1 MFTFGF
7 FVRLF
12 ISGLLSAWL
21 FSFCSENFCLEETL
35 TEKIVYWIS
44 TILFYIACV
53 CTVIG
58 ILGMIWTF

>member
-1 MFTFGF
+1 MFTFSF

-12 ISGLLSAWL
+12 ASGLFSAWL

-35 TEKIVYWIS
+35 AEKIAYWIL

-53 CTVIG
+53 CSVIG

>member
-12 ISGLLSAWL
+12 VSGLLSVWIL
-21 FSFCSENFCLEETL
+21 SLL
-35 TEKIVYWIS
+35 TDIYDFLIL

-53 CTVIG
+53 CTVIS
-58 ILGMIWTF
+58 IFGMIWTF